1 MEDKEQPRTRNRQAC
16 HHMVKQ
22 QEISL
27 IACIAQNGAIGFH
40 NRLLYPIKQDMQ
52 RFKMLTTGHTV
63 IMGRKTYLSL
73 PNGPLPNRRNI
84 IVSKTMMKEQSEG
97 TVKEQSAGMASANE
111 AESKNRE
118 LSHASAPQYEVCR
131 SLEEA
136 LSRCRDQD
144 EKEVF
149 IIGGAMLYRSA
160 LSLATRLYLTIV
172 EDTTQQADTFFPLT
186 ANEVECLNQAGWK
199 KVKEE
204 THDEGGLTFRFVD
217 LEKCLKNVKI
227 KTTNHAEQIIRF

>member
-40 NRLLYPIKQDMQ
+40 NHLLYSIRLDMQ

-63 IMGRKTYLSL
+63 IMGRMTYLSL

-84 IVSKTMMKEQSEG
+84 IVSKTMRKEQNG
-97 TVKEQSAGMASANE
+97 GMRMEQSAGMASANE

-136 LSRCRDQD
+136 LSRCRDQG

-172 EDTTQQADTFFPLT
+172 EDTPQQADAFFPLT
-186 ANEVECLNQAGWK
+186 ANEVECLNRAGWT

-204 THDEGGLTFRFVD
+204 THDEGKLTFRFVD
-217 LEKCLKNVKI
+217 LEKC
-227 KTTNHAEQIIRF
+227 

>member
-27 IACIAQNGAIGFH
+27 VACIAQNGAIGFH
-40 NRLLYPIKQDMQ
+40 NHLLYPIRLDMQ

-84 IVSKTMMKEQSEG
+84 IVSKTMRKEQSEG
-97 TVKEQSAGMASANE
+97 MMKGQSEGMASANE

-136 LSRCRDQD
+136 LSRCRDQG

-172 EDTTQQADTFFPLT
+172 EDTPQQADTFFPLT
-186 ANEVECLNQAGWK
+186 ANEVECLNRAGWT

-204 THDEGGLTFRFVD
+204 THTEGGLTFRFVD
-217 LEKCLKNVKI
+217 LEKC
-227 KTTNHAEQIIRF
+227 

>member
-1 MEDKEQPRTRNRQAC
+1 
-16 HHMVKQ
+16 MVKQ

-40 NRLLYPIKQDMQ
+40 NHLLYPIRQDMQ
-52 RFKMLTTGHTV
+52 RFKTLTTGHTV
-63 IMGRKTYLSL
+63 IMGRMTYLSL

-84 IVSKTMMKEQSEG
+84 IVSKTMR
-97 TVKEQSAGMASANE
+97 KEQSAGTLKEQSTEMTSANE

-118 LSHASAPQYEVCR
+118 LSHASALQYKVCR

-136 LSRCRDQD
+136 LSRCRDQG

-172 EDTTQQADTFFPLT
+172 EDTPQQADAFFPLT

-204 THDEGGLTFRFVD
+204 THNEGKLTFRFVD

-227 KTTNHAEQIIRF
+227 KTTNHAEKIIRF

>member
-40 NRLLYPIKQDMQ
+40 NHLLYSFRLDMQ
-52 RFKMLTTGHTV
+52 RFKTLTTGHTV
-63 IMGRKTYLSL
+63 IMGRMTYLSL

-84 IVSKTMMKEQSEG
+84 IVSKTMMKEQNG
-97 TVKEQSAGMASANE
+97 GMRMEQSAGMASGNE
-111 AESKNRE
+111 AEAKNRD

-136 LSRCRDQD
+136 LSRCRDQG

-172 EDTTQQADTFFPLT
+172 EDTPQQADTFFPLT
-186 ANEVECLNQAGWK
+186 ANEVECLNRAGWT

-204 THDEGGLTFRFVD
+204 AHDEGRLTFRFVD
-217 LEKCLKNVKI
+217 LEKC
-227 KTTNHAEQIIRF
+227 

>member
-16 HHMVKQ
+16 HHMVKL

-40 NRLLYPIKQDMQ
+40 NHLLYPIRQDMQ

-63 IMGRKTYLSL
+63 IMGRMTYLSL

-84 IVSKTMMKEQSEG
+84 IVSKTMMKEQNG
-97 TVKEQSAGMASANE
+97 GMMMEQSAGMASGNE
-111 AESKNRE
+111 AEAKNRE

-136 LSRCRDQD
+136 LSRCRDQG

-172 EDTTQQADTFFPLT
+172 EDTPQQADTFFPLT

-217 LEKCLKNVKI
+217 LEKC
-227 KTTNHAEQIIRF
+227 

>member
-40 NRLLYPIKQDMQ
+40 NHLLYPIRQDMQ
-52 RFKMLTTGHTV
+52 RFKTLTTGHTV
-63 IMGRKTYLSL
+63 IMGRMTYLSL
-73 PNGPLPNRRNI
+73 SNGPLPNRRNI
-84 IVSKTMMKEQSEG
+84 IVSKTMMKEQSAG

-111 AESKNRE
+111 AESKNRD

-136 LSRCRDQD
+136 LSRCRDQG

-172 EDTTQQADTFFPLT
+172 EDTPQQADAFFPLT

-204 THDEGGLTFRFVD
+204 THNEGKLTFRFVD

-227 KTTNHAEQIIRF
+227 KTTNHAEKIIRF

>member
-1 MEDKEQPRTRNRQAC
+1 
-16 HHMVKQ
+16 MVKQ

-40 NRLLYPIKQDMQ
+40 NHLLYSFRLDMQ
-52 RFKMLTTGHTV
+52 RFKTLTTGHTV
-63 IMGRKTYLSL
+63 IMGRMTYLSL

-84 IVSKTMMKEQSEG
+84 IVSKTMMKG
-97 TVKEQSAGMASANE
+97 QSAGMMKGQNEGMASANE

-136 LSRCRDQD
+136 LSRCRDQG

-172 EDTTQQADTFFPLT
+172 EDTPQQADAFFPLT
-186 ANEVECLNQAGWK
+186 ASEVECLNRAGWT

-204 THDEGGLTFRFVD
+204 AHDEGGLTFRFVD
-217 LEKCLKNVKI
+217 LEKC
-227 KTTNHAEQIIRF
+227 

>member
-40 NRLLYPIKQDMQ
+40 NHLLYPIRLDMQ
-52 RFKMLTTGHTV
+52 RFKTLTTGHTV
-63 IMGRKTYLSL
+63 IMGRMTYLSL
-73 PNGPLPNRRNI
+73 PNGPLPNRHNI

-149 IIGGAMLYRSA
+149 IIGGSMLYRSA

-172 EDTTQQADTFFPLT
+172 EDTPQQADTFFPLT

-217 LEKCLKNVKI
+217 LEKC
-227 KTTNHAEQIIRF
+227 

>member
-27 IACIAQNGAIGFH
+27 VACIAQNGAIGFH
-40 NRLLYPIKQDMQ
+40 NHLLYPIRLDMQ

-63 IMGRKTYLSL
+63 IMGRMTYLSL

-84 IVSKTMMKEQSEG
+84 IVSKTMRKEQSG
-97 TVKEQSAGMASANE
+97 GMRKEQSAEMTSANE

-136 LSRCRDQD
+136 LSRCRDQG

-149 IIGGAMLYRSA
+149 IIGGAMLYQLA

-172 EDTTQQADTFFPLT
+172 EDTPQQANSFFPLT
-186 ANEVECLNQAGWK
+186 ANEVECLNRAGWM

-217 LEKCLKNVKI
+217 LEKC
-227 KTTNHAEQIIRF
+227 

>member
-40 NRLLYPIKQDMQ
+40 NHLLYPIRQDMQ
-52 RFKMLTTGHTV
+52 RFKTLTTGHTV
-63 IMGRKTYLSL
+63 IMGRMTYLSL

-84 IVSKTMMKEQSEG
+84 IVSKTMR
-97 TVKEQSAGMASANE
+97 KEQSAEMTSANE

-118 LSHASAPQYEVCR
+118 LSHASALQYEVCR

-136 LSRCRDQD
+136 ISRCRDQG

-149 IIGGAMLYRSA
+149 ILGGAMLYRSA
-160 LSLATRLYLTIV
+160 LSLATRLYLVGCERKEGICLLWRIFYDGEVTSILRDCLYTETI
-172 EDTTQQADTFFPLT
+172 
-186 ANEVECLNQAGWK
+186 W
-199 KVKEE
+199 
-204 THDEGGLTFRFVD
+204 EG
-217 LEKCLKNVKI
+217 LERQPATMSAPK
-227 KTTNHAEQIIRF
+227 

>member
-40 NRLLYPIKQDMQ
+40 NHLIYSFRLDMQ
-52 RFKMLTTGHTV
+52 RFKTLTTGHTV
-63 IMGRKTYLSL
+63 IMGRMTYLSL

-84 IVSKTMMKEQSEG
+84 IVSKTMMKEQSAGMMKGQNEG
-97 TVKEQSAGMASANE
+97 MMKGQSEGMASANE
-111 AESKNRE
+111 TESKNRE
-118 LSHASAPQYEVCR
+118 LSHASALQYEVCR

-136 LSRCRDQD
+136 LSRSRDQG

-172 EDTTQQADTFFPLT
+172 EDTPQQADAFFPLT

-204 THDEGGLTFRFVD
+204 THNEGKLTFRFVD
-217 LEKCLKNVKI
+217 LEKC
-227 KTTNHAEQIIRF
+227 

>member
-40 NRLLYPIKQDMQ
+40 NHLLYPIRLDMQ
-52 RFKMLTTGHTV
+52 RFKTLTTGHTV
-63 IMGRKTYLSL
+63 IMGRMTYLSL

-84 IVSKTMMKEQSEG
+84 IVSKTMMKEQNG
-97 TVKEQSAGMASANE
+97 GMRMEQSAGMASGNE
-111 AESKNRE
+111 AEAKNRD

-136 LSRCRDQD
+136 LSRCRDQG

-172 EDTTQQADTFFPLT
+172 EDTPQQADAFFPLT
-186 ANEVECLNQAGWK
+186 ANEVECLNRAGWT

-217 LEKCLKNVKI
+217 LEKC
-227 KTTNHAEQIIRF
+227 

>member
-40 NRLLYPIKQDMQ
+40 NHLLYPIKQDMQ

-63 IMGRKTYLSL
+63 IMGRMTYLSL

-84 IVSKTMMKEQSEG
+84 IVSKTMMKEQSAG
-97 TVKEQSAGMASANE
+97 TLKEQSAGMMKEQSAGMTSANE

-118 LSHASAPQYEVCR
+118 LSHASALQYEVCR

-136 LSRCRDQD
+136 LSRCRDQG

-172 EDTTQQADTFFPLT
+172 EDTPQQADAFFPLT
-186 ANEVECLNQAGWK
+186 ANEVECLNQAAGWK

-204 THDEGGLTFRFVD
+204 THDEGGLTFRFVN
-217 LEKCLKNVKI
+217 LEKC
-227 KTTNHAEQIIRF
+227 

>member
-1 MEDKEQPRTRNRQAC
+1 
-16 HHMVKQ
+16 MVKQ

-27 IACIAQNGAIGFH
+27 VACIAQNGAIGFH
-40 NRLLYPIKQDMQ
+40 NHLLYPIRQDMQ

-63 IMGRKTYLSL
+63 IMGRMTYLSL

-97 TVKEQSAGMASANE
+97 MMKGQSEGMASANE

-136 LSRCRDQD
+136 LSRCRDQG

-172 EDTTQQADTFFPLT
+172 EDTPQQADTFFPLT
-186 ANEVECLNQAGWK
+186 ANEVECLNRAGWT

-217 LEKCLKNVKI
+217 LEKC
-227 KTTNHAEQIIRF
+227 

>member
-40 NRLLYPIKQDMQ
+40 NHLLYPIRQDMQ
-52 RFKMLTTGHTV
+52 RFKMLTTGHIV
-63 IMGRKTYLSL
+63 IMGRMTYLSL

-84 IVSKTMMKEQSEG
+84 IVSKTMMKEQNG
-97 TVKEQSAGMASANE
+97 GMMMEQSAGMASGNE
-111 AESKNRE
+111 AEAKNRE

-136 LSRCRDQD
+136 LSRCRDQG

-172 EDTTQQADTFFPLT
+172 EDTPQQADTFFPLT

-217 LEKCLKNVKI
+217 LEKRKNKDN
-227 KTTNHAEQIIRF
+227 KSC

>member
-40 NRLLYPIKQDMQ
+40 NHLLYPIRQDMQ
-52 RFKMLTTGHTV
+52 RFKTLTTGHTV
-63 IMGRKTYLSL
+63 IMGRMTYLSL

-84 IVSKTMMKEQSEG
+84 IVSKTMMKGQSAGMMKGQNEGMMKGQSE
-97 TVKEQSAGMASANE
+97 GMASANE

-136 LSRCRDQD
+136 LSRCRDQG

-172 EDTTQQADTFFPLT
+172 EDTPQQADAFFPLT
-186 ANEVECLNQAGWK
+186 ASEVECLNRAGWT

-204 THDEGGLTFRFVD
+204 AHDEGGLTFRFVD
-217 LEKCLKNVKI
+217 LEKC
-227 KTTNHAEQIIRF
+227 

>member
-1 MEDKEQPRTRNRQAC
+1 MINIICAVARDR
-16 HHMVKQ
+16 
-22 QEISL
+22 
-27 IACIAQNGAIGFH
+27 AIGYNNGLLF
-40 NRLLYPIKQDMQ
+40 RLSADLR
-52 RFKMLTTGHTV
+52 RFKQLTTGHTV
-63 IMGRKTYLSL
+63 IMGRMTYLSL
-73 PNGPLPNRRNI
+73 PNGSLPNRRNI
-84 IVSKTMMKEQSEG
+84 IVSKTMR
-97 TVKEQSAGMASANE
+97 KEQSAEMTSANE

-118 LSHASAPQYEVCR
+118 LSHASALQYEVCR

-136 LSRCRDQD
+136 LSRCRDQG

-172 EDTTQQADTFFPLT
+172 EDTPQQADAFFPLT

-204 THDEGGLTFRFVD
+204 THNEGKLTFRFVD
-217 LEKCLKNVKI
+217 LEKC
-227 KTTNHAEQIIRF
+227 

>member
-27 IACIAQNGAIGFH
+27 VACIAQNGAIGFH
-40 NRLLYPIKQDMQ
+40 NHLLYPIRLDMQ
-52 RFKMLTTGHTV
+52 RFKTLTTGHTV
-63 IMGRKTYLSL
+63 IMGRMTYLSL

-84 IVSKTMMKEQSEG
+84 IVSKTMMKEQNG
-97 TVKEQSAGMASANE
+97 GMRMEQSAGMASGNE
-111 AESKNRE
+111 AEAKNRD

-136 LSRCRDQD
+136 LSRCRDQG

-172 EDTTQQADTFFPLT
+172 EDTPQQADSFFPLT
-186 ANEVECLNQAGWK
+186 ANEVECLNQAGWT

-217 LEKCLKNVKI
+217 LEKC
-227 KTTNHAEQIIRF
+227 

>member
-27 IACIAQNGAIGFH
+27 VACIAQNGAIGFH
-40 NRLLYPIKQDMQ
+40 NRLLYPIRLDMQ

-63 IMGRKTYLSL
+63 IMGRMTYLSL
-73 PNGPLPNRRNI
+73 PNGSLPNRRNI
-84 IVSKTMMKEQSEG
+84 IVSKTMMKEQSGEMMKG
-97 TVKEQSAGMASANE
+97 QSEGMASANE

-136 LSRCRDQD
+136 LSRCRDQG

-172 EDTTQQADTFFPLT
+172 EDTPQQADAFFPLT
-186 ANEVECLNQAGWK
+186 ASEVECLNRAGWT

-217 LEKCLKNVKI
+217 LEKC
-227 KTTNHAEQIIRF
+227 

>member
-40 NRLLYPIKQDMQ
+40 NHLLYPIMQDMQ
-52 RFKMLTTGHTV
+52 RFKTLTTGHTV
-63 IMGRKTYLSL
+63 IMGRMTYLSL

-84 IVSKTMMKEQSEG
+84 IVSKTMR
-97 TVKEQSAGMASANE
+97 KEQSAEMTSANE

-118 LSHASAPQYEVCR
+118 LSHASALQYEVCR

-136 LSRCRDQD
+136 LSRCRDQG

-160 LSLATRLYLTIV
+160 PQSCHSSVPHHRRRYATTGRCLLSSHSQRGGMLKPSRM
-172 EDTTQQADTFFPLT
+172 
-186 ANEVECLNQAGWK
+186 
-199 KVKEE
+199 EE
-204 THDEGGLTFRFVD
+204 SEGGDT
-217 LEKCLKNVKI
+217 
-227 KTTNHAEQIIRF
+227 

>member
-40 NRLLYPIKQDMQ
+40 NHLLYPIRQDMQ
-52 RFKMLTTGHTV
+52 RFKMLTTGHIV
-63 IMGRKTYLSL
+63 IMGRMTYLSL

-84 IVSKTMMKEQSEG
+84 IVSKTMMKEQNG
-97 TVKEQSAGMASANE
+97 GMMMEQSAGMASGNE
-111 AESKNRE
+111 AEAKNRE

-136 LSRCRDQD
+136 LSRCRDQG

-172 EDTTQQADTFFPLT
+172 EDTPQQADTFFPLT

-217 LEKCLKNVKI
+217 LEKC
-227 KTTNHAEQIIRF
+227 

>member
-27 IACIAQNGAIGFH
+27 IACIAKNGAIGFH
-40 NRLLYPIKQDMQ
+40 NHLLYPIRQDMQ
-52 RFKMLTTGHTV
+52 RFKTLTTGHTV
-63 IMGRKTYLSL
+63 IMGRMTYLSL

-84 IVSKTMMKEQSEG
+84 IVSKTMRKEQSAG
-97 TVKEQSAGMASANE
+97 TLKEQSAGMMKEQSAGMTSANE

-118 LSHASAPQYEVCR
+118 LSHASALQYEVCR

-136 LSRCRDQD
+136 LSRCRDQG

-172 EDTTQQADTFFPLT
+172 EDTPQQADAFFPLT
-186 ANEVECLNQAGWK
+186 ANEVECLNQAAGWK

-204 THDEGGLTFRFVD
+204 THDEGGLTFRFVN
-217 LEKCLKNVKI
+217 LEKC
-227 KTTNHAEQIIRF
+227 

>member
-40 NRLLYPIKQDMQ
+40 NRLLYPIRLDMQ

-63 IMGRKTYLSL
+63 IMGRMTYLSL

-118 LSHASAPQYEVCR
+118 LSHASALQYEVYR

-136 LSRCRDQD
+136 LSRCRDQG

-160 LSLATRLYLTIV
+160 LNLATRLYLTIV
-172 EDTTQQADTFFPLT
+172 EDTPQQADTFFPLT
-186 ANEVECLNQAGWK
+186 ANEVECLNRAGWT

-217 LEKCLKNVKI
+217 LEKC
-227 KTTNHAEQIIRF
+227 

>member
-1 MEDKEQPRTRNRQAC
+1 
-16 HHMVKQ
+16 
-22 QEISL
+22 
-27 IACIAQNGAIGFH
+27 
-40 NRLLYPIKQDMQ
+40 
-52 RFKMLTTGHTV
+52 
-63 IMGRKTYLSL
+63 
-73 PNGPLPNRRNI
+73 
-84 IVSKTMMKEQSEG
+84 MKGQSG
-97 TVKEQSAGMASANE
+97 GMRKEQSAEMTSANE

-172 EDTTQQADTFFPLT
+172 EDTPQQADAFFPLT
-186 ANEVECLNQAGWK
+186 ANEVECLNRAGWT

-217 LEKCLKNVKI
+217 LEKC
-227 KTTNHAEQIIRF
+227 

>member
-1 MEDKEQPRTRNRQAC
+1 
-16 HHMVKQ
+16 MVKQ

-40 NRLLYPIKQDMQ
+40 NHLLYPIRQDMQ
-52 RFKMLTTGHTV
+52 RFKTLTTGHTV
-63 IMGRKTYLSL
+63 IMGRMTYLSL

-84 IVSKTMMKEQSEG
+84 IVSKTMRKEQSAG
-97 TVKEQSAGMASANE
+97 MMKGQNAGMASANE

-136 LSRCRDQD
+136 LSRCRDQG

-172 EDTTQQADTFFPLT
+172 EDTPQQADSFFPLT
-186 ANEVECLNQAGWK
+186 ANEVECLNRTGWT

-204 THDEGGLTFRFVD
+204 AHDEGGLTFRFVN
-217 LEKCLKNVKI
+217 LEKC
-227 KTTNHAEQIIRF
+227 

>member
-40 NRLLYPIKQDMQ
+40 NRLIYPIRLDMQ

-63 IMGRKTYLSL
+63 IMGRMTYLSL

-84 IVSKTMMKEQSEG
+84 IVSKTMMKEQNEG
-97 TVKEQSAGMASANE
+97 MMKGQNEGMASANE
-111 AESKNRE
+111 AESKNRD

-136 LSRCRDQD
+136 LSRCCDQG

-172 EDTTQQADTFFPLT
+172 EDTPQQADSFFPLT
-186 ANEVECLNQAGWK
+186 ANEVECLNRAGWT

-217 LEKCLKNVKI
+217 LEKC
-227 KTTNHAEQIIRF
+227 

>member
-1 MEDKEQPRTRNRQAC
+1 MENKEQPRTRNRQAC

-40 NRLLYPIKQDMQ
+40 NHLLYPIRLDMQ

-63 IMGRKTYLSL
+63 IMGRMTYLSL

-84 IVSKTMMKEQSEG
+84 IVSKTMMKEQNG
-97 TVKEQSAGMASANE
+97 GMRMEQSAGMASANE

-118 LSHASAPQYEVCR
+118 LSHASVPQYEVCR

-136 LSRCRDQD
+136 LSRCRDQG

-172 EDTTQQADTFFPLT
+172 EDTPQQADTFFPLT
-186 ANEVECLNQAGWK
+186 ANEVECFNRAGWT

-217 LEKCLKNVKI
+217 LEKC
-227 KTTNHAEQIIRF
+227 

>member
-1 MEDKEQPRTRNRQAC
+1 
-16 HHMVKQ
+16 MVKQ

-40 NRLLYPIKQDMQ
+40 NHLLYPIRQDMQ
-52 RFKMLTTGHTV
+52 RFKMLTTGHIV
-63 IMGRKTYLSL
+63 IMGRMTYLSL

-84 IVSKTMMKEQSEG
+84 IVSKTMMKEQNG
-97 TVKEQSAGMASANE
+97 GMMMEQSAGMASGNE
-111 AESKNRE
+111 AEAKNRE

-136 LSRCRDQD
+136 LSRCRDQG

-172 EDTTQQADTFFPLT
+172 EDTPQQADTFFPLT

-217 LEKCLKNVKI
+217 LEKC
-227 KTTNHAEQIIRF
+227 

>member
-40 NRLLYPIKQDMQ
+40 NHLLYPIRLDMQ

-63 IMGRKTYLSL
+63 IMGRMTYLSL

-84 IVSKTMMKEQSEG
+84 IVSKTMMKEQNG
-97 TVKEQSAGMASANE
+97 GMRMEQSEGMASANE

-136 LSRCRDQD
+136 LSRCRDQG

-149 IIGGAMLYRSA
+149 IIGGAMLYQSA

-172 EDTTQQADTFFPLT
+172 EDTPQQADTFFPLT
-186 ANEVECLNQAGWK
+186 ANEVECLNRAGWT

-204 THDEGGLTFRFVD
+204 THDEGGLTFRFVN
-217 LEKCLKNVKI
+217 LEKC
-227 KTTNHAEQIIRF
+227 

>member
-1 MEDKEQPRTRNRQAC
+1 
-16 HHMVKQ
+16 MVKQ

-27 IACIAQNGAIGFH
+27 VACIAQNGAIGFH
-40 NRLLYPIKQDMQ
+40 NHLLYPIRQDMQ
-52 RFKMLTTGHTV
+52 RFKTLTTGHTV
-63 IMGRKTYLSL
+63 IMGRMTYLSL

-84 IVSKTMMKEQSEG
+84 IVSKTMRKEQSGGMRKEQSE
-97 TVKEQSAGMASANE
+97 GMASANE

-136 LSRCRDQD
+136 LSRCRDQG

-172 EDTTQQADTFFPLT
+172 EDTPQQADSFFPLT
-186 ANEVECLNQAGWK
+186 ANEVECLNQAGWT

-217 LEKCLKNVKI
+217 LEKC
-227 KTTNHAEQIIRF
+227 

>member
-40 NRLLYPIKQDMQ
+40 NHLLYSFRLDMQ
-52 RFKMLTTGHTV
+52 RFKTLTTGHTV
-63 IMGRKTYLSL
+63 IMGRMTYLSL

-84 IVSKTMMKEQSEG
+84 IVSKTMMKEQNG
-97 TVKEQSAGMASANE
+97 GMMMEQSAGMASGNE
-111 AESKNRE
+111 AEAKNRD

-136 LSRCRDQD
+136 LSRCRDQG

-149 IIGGAMLYRSA
+149 IIGGAMLYQSA

-172 EDTTQQADTFFPLT
+172 EDTPQQADSFFPLT
-186 ANEVECLNQAGWK
+186 ANEVECLNRAGWT

-204 THDEGGLTFRFVD
+204 THDEGGLTFRFVN
-217 LEKCLKNVKI
+217 LEKC
-227 KTTNHAEQIIRF
+227 

>member
-40 NRLLYPIKQDMQ
+40 NHLLYPIRLDMQ
-52 RFKMLTTGHTV
+52 RFKTLTTGHTV
-63 IMGRKTYLSL
+63 IMGRMTYLSL

-84 IVSKTMMKEQSEG
+84 IVSKTMMKEQNG
-97 TVKEQSAGMASANE
+97 GMRMEQSAGMASGNE
-111 AESKNRE
+111 AEAKNRD

-136 LSRCRDQD
+136 LSRCRDQG

-172 EDTTQQADTFFPLT
+172 EDTPQQADAFFPLT
-186 ANEVECLNQAGWK
+186 ANEVECLSRAGWT

-204 THDEGGLTFRFVD
+204 THDEGGLTFRFVN
-217 LEKCLKNVKI
+217 LEKC
-227 KTTNHAEQIIRF
+227 

>member
-40 NRLLYPIKQDMQ
+40 NHLLYPIRQDMQ
-52 RFKMLTTGHTV
+52 RFKTLTTGHTV
-63 IMGRKTYLSL
+63 IMGRMTYLSL

-84 IVSKTMMKEQSEG
+84 IVSKTMMKEQSAG
-97 TVKEQSAGMASANE
+97 MMKEQSAGMTSANE

-136 LSRCRDQD
+136 FSRCHDQG

-172 EDTTQQADTFFPLT
+172 EDTPQQADAFFPLT
-186 ANEVECLNQAGWK
+186 ASEVECLNRAGWT

-204 THDEGGLTFRFVD
+204 THNEGKLTFRFVD
-217 LEKCLKNVKI
+217 LEKC
-227 KTTNHAEQIIRF
+227 

>member
-40 NRLLYPIKQDMQ
+40 NHLLYPIRLDMQ
-52 RFKMLTTGHTV
+52 RFKTLTTGHTV
-63 IMGRKTYLSL
+63 IMGRMTYLSL

-84 IVSKTMMKEQSEG
+84 LVSKTMMKEQNG
-97 TVKEQSAGMASANE
+97 GMRMEQSAGMASGNE
-111 AESKNRE
+111 AEAKNRD

-136 LSRCRDQD
+136 LSRCHDQG

-172 EDTTQQADTFFPLT
+172 EDTPQQADTFFPLT
-186 ANEVECLNQAGWK
+186 ANEVECLSRAGWT

-204 THDEGGLTFRFVD
+204 THDEGGLTFRFVN
-217 LEKCLKNVKI
+217 LEKC
-227 KTTNHAEQIIRF
+227 

>member
-40 NRLLYPIKQDMQ
+40 NRLLYPIRLDMQ
-52 RFKMLTTGHTV
+52 RFKTLTTGHTV
-63 IMGRKTYLSL
+63 IMGRMTYLSL
-73 PNGPLPNRRNI
+73 PNGPLPNRHNI
-84 IVSKTMMKEQSEG
+84 IVSKTMMKEQNG
-97 TVKEQSAGMASANE
+97 GMRMEQSEGMASANE
-111 AESKNRE
+111 AESKNRD

-136 LSRCRDQD
+136 LSRCRDQG

-172 EDTTQQADTFFPLT
+172 EDTPQQADAFFPLT
-186 ANEVECLNQAGWK
+186 ANEVECLNRAGWT

-217 LEKCLKNVKI
+217 LEKC
-227 KTTNHAEQIIRF
+227 

>member
-40 NRLLYPIKQDMQ
+40 NRLLYPIRLDMQ

-63 IMGRKTYLSL
+63 IMGRMTYLSL

-84 IVSKTMMKEQSEG
+84 IVSKTMMKEQNG
-97 TVKEQSAGMASANE
+97 GMMMEQSAGMASGNE
-111 AESKNRE
+111 AEAKNRE

-136 LSRCRDQD
+136 LSRCRDQG

-172 EDTTQQADTFFPLT
+172 EDTPQQADTFFPLT

-217 LEKCLKNVKI
+217 LEKC
-227 KTTNHAEQIIRF
+227 

>member
-40 NRLLYPIKQDMQ
+40 NHLLYPIRLDMQ

-84 IVSKTMMKEQSEG
+84 IVSKTMIKEQSGEMMKGQSAGMMKEQSE
-97 TVKEQSAGMASANE
+97 GMASANE

-136 LSRCRDQD
+136 LSRCRDQG

-172 EDTTQQADTFFPLT
+172 EDTPQQADAFFPLT
-186 ANEVECLNQAGWK
+186 ANEVEYLNQAGWK

-204 THDEGGLTFRFVD
+204 THNEGKLTFRFVD
-217 LEKCLKNVKI
+217 LEKC
-227 KTTNHAEQIIRF
+227 